1 MGFKKLMI
9 VAVAV
14 MAALSFQAC
23 KKNKSDDKY
32 TASPTIPGTL
42 RFDAP
47 VFVAK
52 GDVLN
57 LVPRGLQ
64 ADTIDV
70 GYYWT
75 ASPLTKTKDTTK
87 FVTDPRTMTGAYKL
101 TVRDTICTATLT
113 CTAFAK
119 GYSNKSYSR
128 TITVVD
134 PSMNGSILFDGIE
147 INARKF
153 KDERDGKSYFY
164 KKIGDREWFSRN
176 LAWKGAGLSFQNCE
190 VMDAIYGR
198 YYTWTEAQTACPEGW
213 RVPSDEDWFSLAQAA
228 EYKGETKDGSFMGI
242 AGALMVNAYF
252 NNTRMWEYC
261 PEVKIT
267 NKAGFSAIP
276 TGYGTKASSDSFT
289 GDFEYAV
296 YWSSESVATEG
307 EESTGVYRMI
317 YWQKPDVIRA
327 AVDKTNFIAPVR
339 CVRDAASEETTN

>member
-23 KKNKSDDKY
+23 KKNKSDDTY

-42 RFDAP
+42 KFDAP
-47 VFVAK
+47 VFVAI
-52 GDVLN
+52 GDELN

-64 ADTIDV
+64 VDTMDV

-87 FVTDPRTMTGAYKL
+87 YVTDPRTMTGAYKL
-101 TVRDTICTATLT
+101 PVRDTICTATLT

-134 PSMNGSILFDGIE
+134 PSMNGSILFDGIG
-147 INARKF
+147 IDALKF
-153 KDERDGKSYFY
+153 KDGRDGKSYFY

-228 EYKGETKDGSFMGI
+228 GYKGEAKDGSFMGI

-267 NKAGFSAIP
+267 NKAGFSSIP
-276 TGYGTKASSDSFT
+276 TGYGTKASSASFT

-296 YWSSESVATEG
+296 YWSSESVAPEG

-339 CVRDAASEETTN
+339 CVRNAASEETTN

>member
-1 MGFKKLMI
+1 
-9 VAVAV
+9 
-14 MAALSFQAC
+14 
-23 KKNKSDDKY
+23 
-32 TASPTIPGTL
+32 
-42 RFDAP
+42 
-47 VFVAK
+47 
-52 GDVLN
+52 
-57 LVPRGLQ
+57 
-64 ADTIDV
+64 
-70 GYYWT
+70 
-75 ASPLTKTKDTTK
+75 
-87 FVTDPRTMTGAYKL
+87 MTGAYKL

-153 KDERDGKSYFY
+153 KDERDGKLYFY

-198 YYTWTEAQTACPEGW
+198 YYTWTEAQTACPAGW

-228 EYKGETKDGSFMGI
+228 EYKGEAKDGSFMGI

-276 TGYGTKASSDSFT
+276 TGYGTKASSASFT

-339 CVRDAASEETTN
+339 CVRNAASEETTN

>member
-23 KKNKSDDKY
+23 KKNKSDDTY

-42 RFDAP
+42 KFDAP
-47 VFVAK
+47 VFVAI
-52 GDVLN
+52 GDELN

-64 ADTIDV
+64 VDTMDV

-87 FVTDPRTMTGAYKL
+87 YVTDPRTMTGAYKL

-134 PSMNGSILFDGIE
+134 PSMNGSILFDGIG
-147 INARKF
+147 IDALKF

-228 EYKGETKDGSFMGI
+228 GYKEEAKNGSFMGI

-276 TGYGTKASSDSFT
+276 TGYGTKASSASFT

-296 YWSSESVATEG
+296 YWSSESVAPEG

-327 AVDKTNFIAPVR
+327 AVDKTNFIVPVR
-339 CVRDAASEETTN
+339 CVRNASSEETTN

>member
-23 KKNKSDDKY
+23 KKNKSDDTY

-42 RFDAP
+42 KFDAP
-47 VFVAK
+47 VFVAI
-52 GDVLN
+52 GDELN

-64 ADTIDV
+64 VDTMDV

-87 FVTDPRTMTGAYKL
+87 YVTDPRTMTGAYKL
-101 TVRDTICTATLT
+101 TVRDTICTAILT

-147 INARKF
+147 IDALKF

-164 KKIGDREWFSRN
+164 RKIGDREWFSRN

-228 EYKGETKDGSFMGI
+228 EYKGEAKDGNFMGI

-267 NKAGFSAIP
+267 NKAGFSSIP
-276 TGYGTKASSDSFT
+276 TGYGTKASSASFT

-296 YWSSESVATEG
+296 YWSSESVAPEG

-339 CVRDAASEETTN
+339 CVRNAASEETTN

>member
-23 KKNKSDDKY
+23 KKNKSDDTY

-42 RFDAP
+42 KFDAP

-64 ADTIDV
+64 VDTIDV

-75 ASPLTKTKDTTK
+75 ASPLTKKKDTTK
-87 FVTDPRTMTGAYKL
+87 YVTDPRTMTGAYKL
-101 TVRDTICTATLT
+101 TVRDTLCTATLT

-119 GYSNKSYSR
+119 GYANKSYSR
-128 TITVVD
+128 MITVVD
-134 PSMNGSILFDGIE
+134 PSMNGTILFDGIE

-164 KKIGDREWFSRN
+164 RKIGDREWFSRN
-176 LAWKGAGLSFQNCE
+176 LAWKGAGLPFQNCE
-190 VMDAIYGR
+190 VMDDIYGR

-213 RVPSDEDWFSLAQAA
+213 RVPSDEDWFTLAQAA
-228 EYKGETKDGSFMGI
+228 GYKEEAKDGSFMGI

-267 NKAGFSAIP
+267 NKAGFSSIP
-276 TGYGTKASSDSFT
+276 TGYGTKASSASFA

-296 YWSSESVATEG
+296 YWSSESVAPEG

-339 CVRDAASEETTN
+339 CVRNAASEETTN

>member
-64 ADTIDV
+64 VDTIDV

-198 YYTWTEAQTACPEGW
+198 YYTWTEAQTACPAGW
-213 RVPSDEDWFSLAQAA
+213 RVPSDEDWFALAQAA
-228 EYKGETKDGSFMGI
+228 EYKGEAKRRQFYGHCRSIDGKRLF
-242 AGALMVNAYF
+242 
-252 NNTRMWEYC
+252 
-261 PEVKIT
+261 
-267 NKAGFSAIP
+267 
-276 TGYGTKASSDSFT
+276 
-289 GDFEYAV
+289 
-296 YWSSESVATEG
+296 
-307 EESTGVYRMI
+307 
-317 YWQKPDVIRA
+317 Q
-327 AVDKTNFIAPVR
+327 
-339 CVRDAASEETTN
+339 